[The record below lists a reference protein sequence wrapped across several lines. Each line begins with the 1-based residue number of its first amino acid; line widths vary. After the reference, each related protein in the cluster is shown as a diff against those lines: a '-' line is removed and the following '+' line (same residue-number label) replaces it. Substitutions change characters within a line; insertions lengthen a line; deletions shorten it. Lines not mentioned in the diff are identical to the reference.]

1 MAYYEALASFEDW
14 QKRNNMQS
22 RVSSVES
29 DDSPEAFIRAAMD
42 EQYST
47 PPSLFKKSANAVK
60 ETIASQHDEYKN
72 STYKIPPNES
82 NIGLID
88 VHPGISKKHITKKE

>member
-1 MAYYEALASFEDW
+1 MERRPCRESGSCF
-14 QKRNNMQS
+14 RS
-22 RVSSVES
+22 RGEEG
-29 DDSPEAFIRAAMD
+29 PAAA
-42 EQYST
+42 